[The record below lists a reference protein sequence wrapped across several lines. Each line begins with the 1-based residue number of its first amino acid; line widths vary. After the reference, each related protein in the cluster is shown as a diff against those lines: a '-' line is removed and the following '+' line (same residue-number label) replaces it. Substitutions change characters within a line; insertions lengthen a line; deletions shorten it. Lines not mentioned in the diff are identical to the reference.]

1 MTDVFIDQKYVG
13 SVENQEV
20 FTRKVR
26 EERQK
31 GKISGT
37 MNLAYR
43 RELDEIHAET
53 SKGRVRRP
61 LIIVENGK
69 SKFTTEHM
77 RKIEKNEMTWKDLL
91 KEGVIEYLDA
101 GEEEGAYVA
110 LDEKDITPEHTHVE
124 ISPTTILGLTAS
136 LVPFANYGQ
145 SARLNRGSK
154 GQKQALGFYS
164 ANYLQRMD
172 TDVNI
177 LHYPQKPIFLLFP
190 H

>member
-1 MTDVFIDQKYVG
+1 MTDIFIDQKYVG
-13 SVENQEV
+13 SVDNPKI

-37 MNLAYR
+37 VNLAYR
-43 RELDEIHAET
+43 EELDEIHVET

-69 SKFTTEHM
+69 SKFTAEHM

-101 GEEEGAYVA
+101 GEEEG
-110 LDEKDITPEHTHVE
+110 
-124 ISPTTILGLTAS
+124 
-136 LVPFANYGQ
+136 
-145 SARLNRGSK
+145 
-154 GQKQALGFYS
+154 
-164 ANYLQRMD
+164 
-172 TDVNI
+172 
-177 LHYPQKPIFLLFP
+177 
-190 H
+190 